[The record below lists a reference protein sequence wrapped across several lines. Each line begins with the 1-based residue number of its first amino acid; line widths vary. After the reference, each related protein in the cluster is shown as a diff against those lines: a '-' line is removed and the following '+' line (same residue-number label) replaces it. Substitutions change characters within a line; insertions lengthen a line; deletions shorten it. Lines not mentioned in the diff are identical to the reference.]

1 MAFQNIKITNK
12 GALRI
17 ITIDNQS
24 KKNALNMQ
32 SYQDIATS
40 LNEAATD
47 DSVNVVAITGAGDF
61 YSSGNDLS
69 LRAMGN
75 EEDVLAL
82 RKKAQRVLKA
92 MISAFIQFPKLL
104 IAVVNGPC
112 IGIAATTAALCD
124 VVYACENAYFY
135 TPFTLLGLCAEGSS
149 SYTFP
154 RILGRSKA
162 TEMLLLNHKMNAN
175 EALRFN
181 FVSEVFTTSELATK
195 VWPRIEGYATLPK
208 DSMRVSKML
217 LQKFDLVELER
228 ACDEEMIELYKRQ
241 DSEEFMNAVFNFMS
255 RKSKL

>member
-1 MAFQNIKITNK
+1 MAFQNIKISNK

-24 KKNALNMQ
+24 KKNALDMQ

-40 LNEAATD
+40 LNEAASD
-47 DSVNVVAITGAGDF
+47 ESVNVVAITGAGDF

-69 LRAMGN
+69 LRSMDGG
-75 EEDVLAL
+75 DVQEL
-82 RKKAQRVLKA
+82 RKKAQRVLKS

-104 IAVVNGPC
+104 IAVVNGPS

-124 VVYACENAYFY
+124 VVYATDNAYFY

-154 RILGRSKA
+154 RILGTSKA
-162 TEMLLLNHKMNAN
+162 SEMLLLNHKMSAA
-175 EALRFN
+175 EALKFN

-195 VWPRIEGYATLPK
+195 LWPRIENYATLPK
-208 DSMRVSKML
+208 DSMRVSKKL
-217 LQKFDLVELER
+217 LKKFDLVELEK
-228 ACDEEMIELYKRQ
+228 ACDDEMVELYKRQ
-241 DSEEFMNAVFNFMS
+241 DSDEFMNAVINFMN